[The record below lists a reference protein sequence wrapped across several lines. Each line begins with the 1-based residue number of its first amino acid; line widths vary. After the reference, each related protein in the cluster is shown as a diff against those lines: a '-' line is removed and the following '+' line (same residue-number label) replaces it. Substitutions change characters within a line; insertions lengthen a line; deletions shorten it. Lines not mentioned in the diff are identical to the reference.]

1 MARRRS
7 KSWYISRLVRATGIV
22 RDEVVNVSGGTGS
35 ADSDVAAIAQ
45 LRREADSD
53 ELAIQAIRSAV
64 DSDYALFN
72 TKIAA
77 FEGLNDSDLTTVS
90 NLRND
95 LDSESTVIKV
105 INTTVA
111 AIPSTNDVPA
121 WADSD
126 REASHSPRVFRITA
140 ESQLDTINQNNGLG
154 TRIGVARVG
163 DIAFMAHPL
172 KAWVLTDIPAPV
184 PATYSATNFRVQTGN
199 GTVTRMFFD
208 VVPAGQL
215 PSGNFGVGM
224 EISNRT
230 YARDVRTITAVS
242 DTGGSYSK
250 GYLDFT
256 PSDAGYPP
264 GWDNE
269 YVYVKITDLT
279 TWQSFSFDSDAIKA
293 IILENTSA
301 GSIDSDVAAV
311 AALRRDAD
319 SDSVVIQALRTS
331 MDSDYALFNAK
342 FALLSGLTDSDL
354 TTVANLRNDLDSES
368 SVIRTLVT
376 NTSAATSITQTVYT
390 YTTTEPQTTF
400 SGGDDNSETLSY
412 TVGRIQVYL
421 NGLLLSEG
429 ASADYTATNGTSV
442 VLTEASDSEDVLT
455 VVKYLGTNDDV
466 LTTKYIY
473 KVISGGHS
481 AGDSEFTGADDN
493 GKTLSYTTGK
503 IQVFLNGVL
512 LNDSDDYIATNG
524 SSIYLLT
531 APDSEDVLVVYRY
544 IGTQVA
550 GFDSD
555 QVVSIINENTGSAGF
570 DSDQIVAI
578 INENTGSAGFDSDQ
592 VVSIINENAQAIETT
607 VFTFTATNNDSDFT
621 GNDDNGSTLSYVVGK
636 IQVYLNGV
644 LLTDTTDYLANDGST
659 ISLVSAPDSDD
670 VLSIVKFLGT
680 VQSGF
685 DSDQVV
691 GIVYENIAEALTT
704 SNPHTVKGARFGRR
718 RNGLDSDG
726 TPEYHLKLVGAA
738 SISTDSENDINDA
751 KHFSEKKVCRIDY
764 ALGQSSICIISYG
777 EPHNQEGTG
786 YYDSHII
793 KYDFAGHNGG
803 SGSGARSDASWGLRT
818 VNGTWTST
826 QMSAGSTI
834 GSPPAITVTH
844 DSSNK
849 RFIVQSNGQPYGTY
863 NIEIVSGRYAI
874 DVEWLL

>member
-1 MARRRS
+1 MAIRRS
-7 KSWYISRLVRATGIV
+7 KSWYISRLVRANGFV
-22 RDEVVNVSGGTGS
+22 KDEVVNVSGGTGS

-77 FEGLNDSDLTTVS
+77 FQGLNDSDLTTVS

-126 REASHSPRVFRITA
+126 REASHSPRVYRITA

-163 DIAFMAHPL
+163 DIAFLAHQL
-172 KAWVLTDIPAPV
+172 KAWVLTDISAPV
-184 PATYSATNFRVQTGN
+184 PATYSATNFHVQTGN
-199 GTVTRMFFD
+199 GTVTRMHFD

-215 PSGNFGVGM
+215 PSGNFAIGM

-230 YARDVRTITAVS
+230 YARDVRTITGVS

-269 YVYVKITDLT
+269 NVYVKITDLT

-301 GSIDSDVAAV
+301 ASIDSDVAAV

-376 NTSAATSITQTVYT
+376 TTSAATSITQTVYT

-473 KVISGGHS
+473 KVISGSHS

-493 GKTLSYTTGK
+493 GKVLSYTTGK
-503 IQVFLNGVL
+503 IQVFLNGIL

-555 QVVSIINENTGSAGF
+555 QVVSIINENLPVDQTGF
-570 DSDQIVAI
+570 DSDQVVAI

-592 VVSIINENAQAIETT
+592 VVAIINENAQAIETT

-621 GNDDNGSTLSYVVGK
+621 GNDDNGSTLSYVAGK

-685 DSDQVV
+685 DSDQVT
-691 GIVYENIAEALTT
+691 GIVKETFTNLGNRNILLGGAE
-704 SNPHTVKGARFGRR
+704 K
-718 RNGLDSDG
+718 DSDVLG
-726 TPEYHLKLVGAA
+726 YHVKILGNESNV
-738 SISTDSENDINDA
+738 DSEQNSFNLRNYV
-751 KHFSEKKVCRIDY
+751 ERKVCRVVGTTTLAYIY
-764 ALGQSSICIISYG
+764 YG
-777 EPHNQEGTG
+777 GFPNE
-786 YYDSHII
+786 Y
-793 KYDFAGHNGG
+793 G
-803 SGSGARSDASWGLRT
+803 SGNQYDRGA
-818 VNGTWTST
+818 VFINWTGHISAGPGIIYGRALHFTKQGNTIT
-826 QMSAGSTI
+826 QGQAFAGSTDGNLPTTSI
-834 GSPPAITVTH
+834 TH
-844 DSSNK
+844 DASNE
-849 RFIVQSNGQPYGTY
+849 RFIVSIANGWGTADVT
-863 NIEIVSGRYAI
+863 IQVGRYQKQI
-874 DVEWLL
+874 EWLV